1 METHTLDWAS
11 VFPYVR
17 FVSRSGVP
25 GNAKDVRRQEVFL
38 SSYICALTNYQFD
51 FQNLSP
57 QCNLFFK
64 VVGSI
69 KFSPL
74 SLRSSP
80 RSYAGRPEF
89 WKKKTSVESSLAYS
103 VFQWGNVSWQT
114 MRSIPPRHIHGCTVR
129 CMYKEDE
136 ERKGNTGKNASGLRT
151 ICLLVSSDCVM
162 TLEVLSQCEEAHD
175 ACYL

>member
-89 WKKKTSVESSLAYS
+89 WKKPLWKARLLTPSFNEEMCHDRLCD
-103 VFQWGNVSWQT
+103 
-114 MRSIPPRHIHGCTVR
+114 RSIADTSMVGEYDRA
-129 CMYKEDE
+129 
-136 ERKGNTGKNASGLRT
+136 ERRKTCPLGEKGPFSTKKTGGWVIFMNTPWW
-151 ICLLVSSDCVM
+151 VS
-162 TLEVLSQCEEAHD
+162 AHD

>member
-25 GNAKDVRRQEVFL
+25 GNAKDVRRQEVFP

-89 WKKKTSVESSLAYS
+89 WKKKPLWKARLLTPSFNEEMCHDRLCDRSLLDTSMDVRYVVCIRRTKKEKATLAR
-103 VFQWGNVSWQT
+103 
-114 MRSIPPRHIHGCTVR
+114 MRSV
-129 CMYKEDE
+129 Y
-136 ERKGNTGKNASGLRT
+136 
-151 ICLLVSSDCVM
+151 
-162 TLEVLSQCEEAHD
+162 VLYA
-175 ACYL
+175 